1 MMSGK
6 CENMSKTKASVQ
18 VQMKSLLIHV
28 AVRLNVIRCENT
40 SSVFAK
46 P

>member
-1 MMSGK
+1 MMGGK

-18 VQMKSLLIHV
+18 VQMKNLLKV
-28 AVRLNVIRCENT
+28 VRLNVITCENT
-40 SSVFAK
+40 SSVLAK

>member
-1 MMSGK
+1 MMSGE

-18 VQMKSLLIHV
+18 VQTKSLLKV
-28 AVRLNVIRCENT
+28 VRLNVIRCENT